1 MTSKPRDP
9 RLPYAPQPEEKM
21 IFLGLGVWQ
30 ELRILARLARG
41 CDAALIPGVG
51 GRPRSETSAWPK

>member
-1 MTSKPRDP
+1 MTSKPRNQE
-9 RLPYAPQPEEKM
+9 LPYAPKPEEKM

-41 CDAALIPGVG
+41 CDPGLISRVG
-51 GRPRSETSAWPK
+51 GGLGSETPSWPK

>member
-9 RLPYAPQPEEKM
+9 ELPSAPKPEEKM
-21 IFLGLGVWQ
+21 IFLGLGVWH

-41 CDAALIPGVG
+41 CDAALISRVG
-51 GRPRSETSAWPK
+51 GQLGPETPTWPK